1 MGAETG
7 EGEASGAGFES
18 GAETGCIL
26 DEGVGLLG
34 DEVWAGWEYMG
45 VEASVGRL
53 GFSVWAGWELME
65 SEGSMGRLGDEASEL
80 FVDVLGRV
88 CGEGSMHG
96 PAREMDCTKARV

>member
-45 VEASVGRL
+45 RDGSVGL
-53 GFSVWAGWELME
+53 
-65 SEGSMGRLGDEASEL
+65 LGDEASE
-80 FVDVLGRV
+80 VMEAVLGRV
-88 CGEGSMHG
+88 
-96 PAREMDCTKARV
+96 